1 MTLRG
6 LTVGAAALGS
16 MVCMGCS
23 DPAAPPA
30 VGGAYI
36 EVTAP
41 SPPVPGKQC
50 PHTGGA
56 GITLGNVAPSVA
68 DKGQPL
74 TDDEGGAA
82 ITCAVG
88 KGDTINF
95 NGTITKP
102 PFSFRITGSIASSTG
117 TGTAS
122 VADKGQPLTDDEN
135 GARVSCSVGSG
146 DTINFNGTI
155 TKPPFSFRITG
166 SIAKSTGSGTASV
179 AFYDPNAVATFF
191 SPTDNLCEVVATPEP
206 MKIGGETAWARFS
219 CPSLISKNNTGAA
232 CMAPVGYF
240 FFDKC
245 N

>member
-41 SPPVPGKQC
+41 SPPVPGTQC

-56 GITLGNVAPSVA
+56 GITLGNVAP
-68 DKGQPL
+68 
-74 TDDEGGAA
+74 
-82 ITCAVG
+82 
-88 KGDTINF
+88 
-95 NGTITKP
+95 
-102 PFSFRITGSIASSTG
+102 
-117 TGTAS
+117 S